1 MFGLMRAWK
10 RRKLRSQ
17 PFPGE
22 WIAILE
28 REVPFYSALSPAH
41 RRRFHQQVYVF
52 VHEKHFIGVKD
63 MDITDEV
70 RLVIAACAVRLSLG
84 LDISVYDRLTEIIVY
99 PYIYRHENG
108 GNDAILGEAHTWGTV
123 VLAWPA
129 VVSGLRNSRDGHDT
143 ALHEFAHV
151 LDRDSGAFNGTP
163 KLRGRED
170 YRPWA
175 EIMSEHYFRLRKN
188 GRLIR
193 KVMRDY
199 GATNEAEFFAVAS
212 ESYFEKPKTMRTKT
226 PELYQIMRRFFGR
239 ESVVESIL
247 RSEPPPGRNDP
258 CSCGSG
264 EKYKRCC
271 A

>member
-1 MFGLMRAWK
+1 VK
-10 RRKLRSQ
+10 
-17 PFPGE
+17 
-22 WIAILE
+22 ILE
-28 REVPFYSALSPAH
+28 REVPFYSALGPAQ
-41 RRRFHQQVYVF
+41 RQRFDQQVYVF
-52 VHEKHFIGVKD
+52 VKEKYFIGVKG

-99 PYIYRHENG
+99 PYIYRHGNS
-108 GNDAILGEAHTWGTV
+108 GNDALLGEAHTWGTV

-129 VVSGLRNSRDGHDT
+129 VVSGLHNPRDGHDT

-151 LDRDSGAFNGTP
+151 LDRDGGSFNGTP
-163 KLRGRED
+163 RLRGRED
-170 YRPWA
+170 YLPWT
-175 EIMSEHYFRLRKN
+175 EIMSDHYLRLKRN

-212 ESYFEKPKTMRTKT
+212 ESFFEKPEAMRDKA

-239 ESVVESIL
+239 DSVVEEIRKPALSP
-247 RSEPPPGRNDP
+247 RRNDP
-258 CSCGSG
+258 CPCGSG
-264 EKYKRCC
+264 KKYKRCC